1 MSSTTLRQRLLEE
14 FFPGSTPANFVGG
27 QWATG
32 ATEDVTDPS
41 TGMPYSTVPL
51 TSPSD
56 LRSAVDAAEQAQPDW
71 SRRPLAERIECLQAF
86 AELLRAHGH
95 ALSVLESVDSG
106 NPLPATRRDT
116 GLALRYLRDW
126 PAWAIAQQG
135 RASRP
140 FDDGLSYTVREP
152 YGVVGRII
160 AYNHPMLFA
169 VAGMILPLLAG
180 NTMVIKAAPQTPVAT
195 LALGRLLREALPDG
209 VVNLLTGDGAAGD
222 ALVTDPRVK
231 RLSFVGSEQTAVTIQ
246 GRLGAGG
253 AVKHF
258 TTELGG
264 KNAMIVADDVDLDEA
279 AQAAVAGMS
288 LTVSQGQSCQS
299 TSRLIAHESIIEPL
313 TARVRKLMSGLS
325 MGVAYQDGVQMGP
338 LVSAP
343 HLDRVRGFLAEAEQA
358 GADVVECPTD
368 DAADRPQGGYYLA
381 PHLVVGADPSSRV
394 ATEEIF
400 GPVLSVHPFTTED
413 EALALANEVR
423 HGLSAAV
430 WSRDLDRALRLAHG
444 VDAGYVWV
452 NDANRHY
459 PGAPFG
465 GMKGSGVGREEC
477 PEELDSYTELKAVNV
492 RIRPAP
498 GGAA

>member
-1 MSSTTLRQRLLEE
+1 MSTTSIPSTVLAE

-27 QWATG
+27 EWSTG
-32 ATEDVTDPS
+32 PAEDVTDPS
-41 TGMPYSTVPL
+41 TGMPYSTVPQ
-51 TSPSD
+51 TRTGD
-56 LRSAVDAAEQAQPDW
+56 LGLAVDAAEEAQPAW
-71 SRRPLAERIECLQAF
+71 ARRPLAERIECLQAF
-86 AELLRAHGH
+86 AEQLRTRGE
-95 ALSVLESVDSG
+95 ALSVLESIDSG
-106 NPLPATRRDT
+106 NPLPATARDT

-135 RASRP
+135 RVSRP
-140 FDDGLSYTVREP
+140 FADGLSYTVREP

-180 NTMVIKAAPQTPVAT
+180 NTIVIKAAPQTPVAT
-195 LALGRLLREALPDG
+195 LALGCLIQETLPPG
-209 VVNLLTGDGAAGD
+209 VVNLLAGDGAAGD

-279 AQAAVAGMS
+279 ARAAVAGMS

-313 TARVRKLMSGLS
+313 TARVRELMSGLS
-325 MGVAYQDGVQMGP
+325 MGIAYQSGIQMGP
-338 LVSAP
+338 LVSAA
-343 HLDRVRGFLAEAEQA
+343 HLERVRGFLTDAEQA
-358 GADVVECPTD
+358 GADVVECPAQR
-368 DAADRPQGGYYLA
+368 AADRPERGYFLA
-381 PHLVVGADPSSRV
+381 PHLVVGADPSSTV

-400 GPVLSVHPFTTED
+400 GPVLSVHPFSTED
-413 EALALANEVR
+413 EALALANGVR
-423 HGLSAAV
+423 QGLSAAV
-430 WSRDLDRALRLAHG
+430 WSQDLDRALRLAHG
-444 VDAGYVWV
+444 VNAGYVWV

-477 PEELDSYTELKAVNV
+477 PEELDSYTELKAINV
-492 RIRPAP
+492 RIRPA